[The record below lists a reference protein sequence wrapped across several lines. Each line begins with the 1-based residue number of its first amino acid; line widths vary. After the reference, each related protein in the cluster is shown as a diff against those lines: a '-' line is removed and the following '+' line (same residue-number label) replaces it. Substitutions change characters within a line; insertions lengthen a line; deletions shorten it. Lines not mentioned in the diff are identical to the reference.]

1 MRMRS
6 ISGDGA
12 PSKRRKAWQ
21 APAMKVLPVR
31 TATRVGAGQSASTQA
46 GQKSSPPQPAS
57 PETKLGFSFEM
68 SLPLSVRTE

>member
-1 MRMRS
+1 MRS
-6 ISGDGA
+6 NSGDGT

-21 APAMKVLPVR
+21 APVMTVLPVR
-31 TATRVGAGQSASTQA
+31 TATRLGAPKSGLAPASEKA
-46 GQKSSPPQPAS
+46 SPPPPSS